1 MKVVVGPAMAV
12 LRVQHGLMPR
22 PIAGSAP
29 LLALAFLAIAPRPG
43 TAMEAT
49 CAGCLDNC
57 CQWAF
62 AARQAL
68 YGTYS
73 ERMPIDAYSWQ
84 RWERHGFPPAPCRE
98 DLDNWAEYERCAW
111 KAFSRCYKSRCT
123 GCGVSWFPLDW
134 ISRPGH
140 GERQRRSIG
149 GTKPVERH
157 AGQVIVIDKDVRE
170 THGTGDSKS
179 GAGQRQLGRPPRRP

>member
-1 MKVVVGPAMAV
+1 MKVVVPAMAV

-29 LLALAFLAIAPRPG
+29 LLALAFLAAVPRAG

-62 AARQAL
+62 AAEAAL

-84 RWERHGFPPAPCRE
+84 RWEQHGFPSAPRRE
-98 DLDNWAEYERCAW
+98 DLDDWAEYERCAW
-111 KAFSRCYKSRCT
+111 KAFSRCYKSRCK
-123 GCGVSWFPLDW
+123 GCGVPWFSFTGIYRYDE
-134 ISRPGH
+134 G
-140 GERQRRSIG
+140 QRKSIG

-170 THGTGDSKS
+170 THGTGDSKN
-179 GAGQRQLGRPPRRP
+179 GAGQRQLGLPPRRP